1 MKLASTIN
9 FSGLHP
15 YDQAKFDGFD
25 NKAANQYA
33 LPITEVRAREMR
45 TIKEEMVHA
54 DDAHKYIRALRHFER
69 ITYLVHEYLSSDL
82 ASGGDC
88 FNIILITTCVLARIP
103 NVPYL
108 GYSP

>member
-1 MKLASTIN
+1 MN
-9 FSGLHP
+9 FSGLRP
-15 YDQAKFDGFD
+15 YDQVKFDGFD
-25 NKAANQYA
+25 NKAAYRYA
-33 LPITEVRAREMR
+33 LPIAEVRAREMR
-45 TIKEEMVHA
+45 AKKGEMVHA

-69 ITYLVHEYLSSDL
+69 ITYLTHEYLSSDL
-82 ASGGDC
+82 ASGDDC